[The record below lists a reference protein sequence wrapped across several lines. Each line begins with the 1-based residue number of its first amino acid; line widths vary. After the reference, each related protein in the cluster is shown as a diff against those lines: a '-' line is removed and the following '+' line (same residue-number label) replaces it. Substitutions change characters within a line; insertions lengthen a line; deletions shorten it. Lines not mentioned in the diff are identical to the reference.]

1 MFFEETFRVYE
12 QAINYFTWPPA
23 YDIWLIYL
31 TKFVERYRGEK
42 IERARDLFEQ
52 VLAVCPKE
60 KKKIFYYLYAE
71 LEENYGLLNHCI
83 RILDKGCND
92 VVKDEKPEM
101 YSVLISKT
109 ANFFGITKTRTVF
122 SVSLKLF
129 LIFSIF

>member
-1 MFFEETFRVYE
+1 MYFEETFRVYE
-12 QAINYFTWPPA
+12 QAINYFTWPQA

-31 TKFVERYRGEK
+31 TKFVERYGGEK

-52 VLAVCPKE
+52 VLGVCPKD
-60 KKKIFYYLYAE
+60 KIKIFYYLYAD

-101 YSVLISKT
+101 YSVLVSKT
-109 ANFFGITKTRTVF
+109 ANFFGITKTRTIF
-122 SVSLKLF
+122 SVRQYLK
-129 LIFSIF
+129 

>member
-1 MFFEETFRVYE
+1 M
-12 QAINYFTWPPA
+12 
-23 YDIWLIYL
+23 

-42 IERARDLFEQ
+42 IERERDLFEQ

-60 KKKIFYYLYAE
+60 KIKIFYYLYAE
-71 LEENYGLLNHCI
+71 LEENNGLLNHCI

-122 SVSLKLF
+122 SV
-129 LIFSIF
+129 